1 MQIAECFV
9 ILQREKKAAI
19 RDIYHQTADYLSV
32 GGVSL
37 VVCFHGRV
45 GASAGGATERRV
57 LVAGASD

>member
-19 RDIYHQTADYLSV
+19 RDFAYQTADYLFV

-37 VVCFHGRV
+37 AVCFHGRM
-45 GASAGGATERRV
+45 GAAARGAVER
-57 LVAGASD
+57 

>member
-19 RDIYHQTADYLSV
+19 RDFYHQTADYLFV

-37 VVCFHGRV
+37 AVCFHGRM
-45 GASAGGATERRV
+45 GAAARGAVERCV